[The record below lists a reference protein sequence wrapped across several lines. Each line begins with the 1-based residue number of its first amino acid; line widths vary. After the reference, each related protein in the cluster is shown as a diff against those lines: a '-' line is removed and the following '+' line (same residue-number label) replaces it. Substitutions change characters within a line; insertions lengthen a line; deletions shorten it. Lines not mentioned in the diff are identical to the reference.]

1 VNFEF
6 CKITSTKFNKKV
18 NLPGMK
24 GGIYKNEKLSKD
36 NPIRKRKFL
45 LIKCQMFY
53 IIPGCTI
60 KKRKQEKKLIETLHK
75 LLTFIPI
82 F

>member
-6 CKITSTKFNKKV
+6 WKITSTKFNKKI
-18 NLPGMK
+18 NLP
-24 GGIYKNEKLSKD
+24 GIYKNEKLSKD

-60 KKRKQEKKLIETLHK
+60 KKKKARKKIN
-75 LLTFIPI
+75 
-82 F
+82 